1 MDKTKS
7 YFLTSYGGF
16 RFINSCD
23 TTKPHL
29 DYVPPSYMNGSLM
42 AKTRRLRYCEEIDE
56 WLNTPLID
64 SEYWIRIEREQQ
76 EYNEDEE
83 LMIKNVCFTMFNEL
97 VEAVIESGFEIS
109 DIKQFKED
117 FIHYMYTLSENTEPY
132 YE

>member
-1 MDKTKS
+1 MSKTKP

-56 WLNTPLID
+56 WLNSPLID
-64 SEYWIRIEREQQ
+64 SEYWVRLEREQR

-83 LMIKNVCFTMFNEL
+83 LMVKNVCFTMFNEL

-132 YE
+132 YD